1 MKNYIFLFIL
11 FLYSF
16 YFSSTIK
23 AQKYFGG
30 DASMLPTYEKQGNI
44 YYTEKGKAMPF
55 LDMVKESGWN
65 TIRVRLFVEPQ
76 YAPQAHQDEGVIQ
89 DLAYIIPFCQ
99 QIQDKGMDIMLDFHY
114 SDTWADPGK
123 QFIPQS
129 WLKASKDALADSVY
143 NYTKR
148 SLITLKNNGITPKFI
163 QVGNEITFGMLWPAG
178 KVNPLENDNWDYL
191 TQYIRSGSKACREI
205 CPQSKIIIHT
215 EHAQQLKTTL
225 SYYNHL
231 KEYGVDYDI
240 IGLSYYP
247 MWHGSIPHLR
257 RVLNALSDQYPDKKI
272 MITETAFYYS
282 HQKDQWAKSANQYGQ
297 YYSITPKGQAKFT
310 RKLITM
316 LNKQHN
322 VIGVF
327 WWFPEENESKYPVLK
342 GWINRGLF
350 DNNNGKALPA
360 FYEFIKYKKN
370 LP

>member
-148 SLITLKNNGITPKFI
+148 VKVKKSIKN
-163 QVGNEITFGMLWPAG
+163 
-178 KVNPLENDNWDYL
+178 
-191 TQYIRSGSKACREI
+191 IRRI
-205 CPQSKIIIHT
+205 
-215 EHAQQLKTTL
+215 
-225 SYYNHL
+225 
-231 KEYGVDYDI
+231 
-240 IGLSYYP
+240 
-247 MWHGSIPHLR
+247 
-257 RVLNALSDQYPDKKI
+257 
-272 MITETAFYYS
+272 
-282 HQKDQWAKSANQYGQ
+282 
-297 YYSITPKGQAKFT
+297 
-310 RKLITM
+310 
-316 LNKQHN
+316 
-322 VIGVF
+322 
-327 WWFPEENESKYPVLK
+327 
-342 GWINRGLF
+342 
-350 DNNNGKALPA
+350 
-360 FYEFIKYKKN
+360 
-370 LP
+370 